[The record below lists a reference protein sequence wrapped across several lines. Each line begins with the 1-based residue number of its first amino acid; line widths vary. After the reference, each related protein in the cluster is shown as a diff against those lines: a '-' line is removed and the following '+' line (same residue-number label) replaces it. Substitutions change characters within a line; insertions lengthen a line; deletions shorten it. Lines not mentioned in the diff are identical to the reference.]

1 MENGRILY
9 ERYIELEK
17 ILNDF
22 CENFNYCFPYCIK
35 KELET
40 NDIAVGCCKNKYYK
54 KYDLDISSYDILKK
68 EREKIYGPPS
78 DYEHIKTPSPCE
90 YHTSQGCALKTH
102 KSPICN
108 AFFCPEAIDFLRE
121 KYKIFNYDYLGIYY
135 GLEWTLDATFNEKQ
149 YLEFK
154 NELIEMN
161 KIIFRK
167 A

>member
-1 MENGRILY
+1 MVVEQ
-9 ERYIELEK
+9 
-17 ILNDF
+17 
-22 CENFNYCFPYCIK
+22 
-35 KELET
+35 
-40 NDIAVGCCKNKYYK
+40 
-54 KYDLDISSYDILKK
+54 SS
-68 EREKIYGPPS
+68 REV
-78 DYEHIKTPSPCE
+78 
-90 YHTSQGCALKTH
+90 
-102 KSPICN
+102 
-108 AFFCPEAIDFLRE
+108 AIDFLRE